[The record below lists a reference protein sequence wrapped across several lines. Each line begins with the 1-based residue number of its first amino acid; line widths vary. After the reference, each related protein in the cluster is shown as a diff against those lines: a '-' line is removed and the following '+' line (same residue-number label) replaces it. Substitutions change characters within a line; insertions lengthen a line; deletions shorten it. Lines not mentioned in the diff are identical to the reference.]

1 VDVIHLLF
9 NNMET
14 PPLLTIANSGYSF
27 INYWTKSKVVFMN
40 RKKLKRAYLAAKKER
55 QAERQACL
63 SVAGFTPSFFPVF
76 PSFHGWRNWKKTD

>member
-1 VDVIHLLF
+1 
-9 NNMET
+9 
-14 PPLLTIANSGYSF
+14 
-27 INYWTKSKVVFMN
+27 MN